1 MTMADAEDGVS
12 KPVWGTAME
21 QVSLRLDNGTTL
33 RFMGRQ
39 FAGGSWYDEE
49 TGTLTRQT
57 LYVTSS
63 NDQVYVIVTGRGR
76 EKSRRAYCV
85 SVQGRYCKVNDGVR
99 SIILSTDHLLLLVR
113 AFAGMGQQAFAVLG
127 VVEETLRAAN
137 S

>member
-1 MTMADAEDGVS
+1 MMNDAGFGASDS
-12 KPVWGTAME
+12 AWGTALE

-33 RFMGRQ
+33 RFVGRQ
-39 FAGGSWYDEE
+39 FAGGSWSDEE
-49 TGTLTRQT
+49 TGALTRQT

-85 SVQGRYCKVNDGVR
+85 SVQGHYCTVNDGFR
-99 SIILSTDHLLLLVR
+99 RIRLSTERLLLLVR
-113 AFAGMGQQAFAVLG
+113 TFAGMGQQVSAALG